1 MGEEEAVW
9 QEVGKAGSHR
19 PLTFCVQEFG
29 SNLKNGND
37 WEVSNRD
44 ANYEGLKLESSV
56 CCSKDE
62 TVLWRREKRGIFVIP
77 VPLDHCLNR
86 LCPLIGLSIGQCF
99 CCCNKIVEQIDL
111 KRRAG

>member
-1 MGEEEAVW
+1 MDEEEAVW

-29 SNLKNGND
+29 SNLKNGNH

-44 ANYEGLKLESSV
+44 VNYEGLKLESSV

-62 TVLWRREKRGIFVIP
+62 TVLWRCERREES
-77 VPLDHCLNR
+77 L
-86 LCPLIGLSIGQCF
+86 
-99 CCCNKIVEQIDL
+99 
-111 KRRAG
+111 